1 MTMSKRPNVVPVI
14 VEGPTE
20 ELALGLV
27 FSQLFR
33 AMGRLHF
40 EVVHGDLLTQQRF
53 CVTPGGNAESKRVDE
68 WVRKGILDY
77 LQGLSPKITWNDL
90 ACIIQITDT
99 DAAFVPEELAPDH
112 LVHRNEIKR
121 GNARILAR
129 KSAFTFKK
137 RTVPYSLYY
146 FSQDMEDALHGI
158 HGSEL
163 TPHKKELLAR
173 AFQQRYARDLEGFR
187 TLLEELLPC
196 RKFRDSWEYIFENG
210 NSMNRA
216 SNLALAFRK
225 ANKASA

>member
-1 MTMSKRPNVVPVI
+1 MSKRPNVVPVI

-129 KSAFTFKK
+129 KSASHLKSAPCLTRSTISRRIW
-137 RTVPYSLYY
+137 RTPYTASMAASSRPTRRNCSRAH
-146 FSQDMEDALHGI
+146 FSSDMRE
-158 HGSEL
+158 
-163 TPHKKELLAR
+163 TW
-173 AFQQRYARDLEGFR
+173 
-187 TLLEELLPC
+187 
-196 RKFRDSWEYIFENG
+196 RDSVPCWKSYSPARSSVILG
-210 NSMNRA
+210 STSLRTA
-216 SNLALAFRK
+216 TR
-225 ANKASA
+225 